1 LELKG
6 SLINDGYADLVQH
19 AGDNYNT
26 AGVFLLG
33 FHQHNKWS
41 SIHHV

>member
-1 LELKG
+1 LELQG
-6 SLINDGYADLVQH
+6 YLINDGYADLVQH
-19 AGDNYNT
+19 VGDYFNT
-26 AGVFLLG
+26 VCVFLLG